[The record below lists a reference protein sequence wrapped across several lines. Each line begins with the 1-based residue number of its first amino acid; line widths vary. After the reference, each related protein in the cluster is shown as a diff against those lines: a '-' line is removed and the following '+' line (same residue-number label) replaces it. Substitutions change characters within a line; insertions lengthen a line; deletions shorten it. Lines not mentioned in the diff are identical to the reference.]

1 MEKGVF
7 IFLLLELTVVLSSP
21 ISFDF
26 NIIGKQGSNLISFSE
41 NPSLSIQYDNQAVLG
56 EFCFGSDNQCFDM
69 QIDMNSLT
77 TWVADSENKQSS
89 INRFNKK
96 RSETCQIGKEVEIE
110 YEDGRKISGYNV
122 QDKLK
127 IGDTSIDSFS
137 FISAVDSKDFSDI
150 NGMISLGCSNG
161 GSDEKYSLLSQLAD
175 KGIIKHKVVTVEF
188 VKQTKGTLT
197 IGKLPPEAV
206 SDYNN
211 YGTCDIESEKTVD
224 KIVTTVDRP
233 WYCNVKGLIIG
244 RDPKRDTVYDFA
256 VKKGKFDLTTNKTF
270 LPLTYLLKM
279 NKEYFSN
286 LMKAGE
292 CNFGFKEGY
301 YTFTCIKDNYDLP
314 AITIMFEKWEWLS
327 LKEGRGSG
335 IERLVELGS
344 CAHHVFHI
352 VGRLIEAG
360 LDFNVEGC
368 LAGKEVAVDVRA
380 VVALHGHIRQV
391 ELEHFARGFVG
402 SERTVY
408 HIALGLCKEVVHR
421 EIGVALTCYLNARP
435 DGVLFAVEIVQLK
448 LHLLRCT
455 RERPVFAHEGESG
468 VDVTD
473 RYGRCY
479 RVEACV
485 VGLIEVGRTEVELC
499 EGTAQ
504 FHALLHRARH
514 GEGRHV
520 EEGIS
525 VLVVGIV
532 LVLHVVVHVYGA
544 SVGMEGVG
552 RIGRLYPE
560 DHIVGLA
567 RDEGEVHRVGQP
579 RHGFGRCTRGH
590 GKGCRCARFV
600 DGIVEL
606 FGGRSVTYG
615 TRLRRLSLKGHV
627 ETYTATTI
635 SSFELVARAGCH
647 QAQQDGCEE

>member
-150 NGMISLGCSNG
+150 NGMISLGCSGG

-197 IGKLPPEAV
+197 IGKLPPEAI
-206 SDYNN
+206 SDYKN

-224 KIVTTVDRP
+224 KITTTVDRP

-286 LMKAGE
+286 LMSAGE

-314 AITIMFEKWEWLS
+314 AITIMFEKWGIYIPKEDLFTYDS
-327 LKEGRGSG
+327 NDEEYEFIFYGKEGN
-335 IERLVELGS
+335 
-344 CAHHVFHI
+344 
-352 VGRLIEAG
+352 
-360 LDFNVEGC
+360 D
-368 LAGKEVAVDVRA
+368 
-380 VVALHGHIRQV
+380 
-391 ELEHFARGFVG
+391 GFV
-402 SERTVY
+402 
-408 HIALGLCKEVVHR
+408 
-421 EIGVALTCYLNARP
+421 IGTDIMKHFVMVFDESNKNIGFYSPNQNNLVKLTDEPLSPPKSYDDSSSTPNPPIKPILTPDEPDKPKPLIPEEPGNNGEKRPILRP
-435 DGVLFAVEIVQLK
+435 DSGENNNDKDPIRPPEIIDPNQGGARVIPEDEEGFFGKFLKTAGILFLILGVLFIGWLG
-448 LHLLRCT
+448 LRFYRRKKYSDPT
-455 RERPVFAHEGESG
+455 YYYK
-468 VDVTD
+468 VTD
-473 RYGRCY
+473 
-479 RVEACV
+479 EMFN
-485 VGLIEVGRTEVELC
+485 
-499 EGTAQ
+499 EGTP
-504 FHALLHRARH
+504 L
-514 GEGRHV
+514 E
-520 EEGIS
+520 
-525 VLVVGIV
+525 
-532 LVLHVVVHVYGA
+532 
-544 SVGMEGVG
+544 
-552 RIGRLYPE
+552 
-560 DHIVGLA
+560 
-567 RDEGEVHRVGQP
+567 
-579 RHGFGRCTRGH
+579 
-590 GKGCRCARFV
+590 
-600 DGIVEL
+600 
-606 FGGRSVTYG
+606 
-615 TRLRRLSLKGHV
+615 
-627 ETYTATTI
+627 
-635 SSFELVARAGCH
+635 
-647 QAQQDGCEE
+647 